1 MAVFSKKSLYEITNQ
16 FYILGDSNQPMSL
29 DRKHLLKALGPGI
42 LFASTCIGVS
52 HLVQSTRAGAD
63 YGFQLLIFIVLANL
77 FKYPFFEFG
86 SRYAGA
92 TRKSI
97 LEGYQKEGKWVLWV
111 YFLLSLASM
120 FTVTAAVTFV
130 TAGMLN
136 NLMGWSFDPAW
147 VSGFLL
153 AFCTIILAFGKYSVL
168 DSLLKIVGAVLLIST
183 LTAFFGV
190 LGKGQITPVA
200 DFVPKELMERE
211 GIIFLIAL
219 MGWMPTAVDLSTWNS
234 LWAVERMKQTGYQSK
249 MREVLFDFNF
259 GYIITGVLALC
270 FLTLGAFVMYGSG
283 TELSSN
289 STVFSDQVVKLY
301 TNALGSWA
309 YLIIAIAAF
318 SAMFSTTITV
328 VDGFGRAMGETIR
341 LLFFKTTGIRT
352 LYTIM
357 MIIVATISFIF
368 ILLLSAN
375 LKDLVDL
382 ATTLSFVIA
391 PVFAYINY
399 KVIMSDQISE
409 EHKPKRWLKW
419 LAISG
424 LVFLTLFAIIYL
436 IVYFGLISI

>member
-1 MAVFSKKSLYEITNQ
+1 
-16 FYILGDSNQPMSL
+16 MSQN
-29 DRKHLLKALGPGI
+29 RKDLLKAMGPGI

-63 YGFQLLIFIVLANL
+63 YGFQLILFIILANL

-92 TRKSI
+92 TKKSI
-97 LEGYQKEGKWVLWV
+97 LEGYKKEGKWVLWV

-136 NLMGWSFDPAW
+136 NLMGWTFNPVW

-153 AFCTIILAFGKYSVL
+153 AFCTIVLAVGKYSLL
-168 DSLLKIVGAVLLIST
+168 DGLLKIIGSVLLIST
-183 LTAFFGV
+183 LVAFFGV
-190 LGKGQITPVA
+190 LGKGQIAPVEG
-200 DFVPKELMERE
+200 FIPKEIMERD

-234 LWAVERMKQTGYQSK
+234 LWAVERMKQTGHQSK
-249 MREVLFDFNF
+249 LKEILFDFNF
-259 GYIITGVLALC
+259 GYIITAVLALC

-283 TELSSN
+283 VELSSN

-301 TNALGSWA
+301 TSAIGNWA
-309 YLIIAIAAF
+309 YVIIAIAAF
-318 SAMFSTTITV
+318 STMFSTTITV
-328 VDGFGRAMGETIR
+328 VDGFGRAMGETLR
-341 LLFFKTTGIRT
+341 LMFFNNTASKT
-352 LYTIM
+352 LYTAM
-357 MIIVATISFIF
+357 MIVVASVSFVF
-368 ILLLSAN
+368 ILLLASN

-399 KVIMSDQISE
+399 KVIMSDQISAE
-409 EHKPKRWLKW
+409 FRPKPWLKN
-419 LAISG
+419 LAIAG
-424 LVFLTLFAIIYL
+424 LIFLTVFALIY
-436 IVYFGLISI
+436 IVVYFDIISI

>member
-1 MAVFSKKSLYEITNQ
+1 M
-16 FYILGDSNQPMSL
+16 
-29 DRKHLLKALGPGI
+29 GPGI

-63 YGFQLLIFIVLANL
+63 YGFQLIIFIILANL

-92 TRKSI
+92 TKKSI
-97 LEGYQKEGKWVLWV
+97 LEGYQKEGSWVLWV

-136 NLMGWSFDPAW
+136 NLMGWTFDPTL

-153 AFCTIILAFGKYSVL
+153 AFCTIILALGKYSLL
-168 DSLLKIVGAVLLIST
+168 DGLLKIIGSVLLVST
-183 LTAFFGV
+183 LVAFFGV
-190 LGKGQITPVA
+190 LGKGQMAPVEG
-200 DFVPKELMERE
+200 FIPKEIMERE

-234 LWAVERMKQTGYQSK
+234 LWAVERMKQTGQQFK
-249 MREVLFDFNF
+249 LKEILFDFNF
-259 GYIITGVLALC
+259 GYIVTAILALC

-283 TELSSN
+283 IELSSN

-301 TNALGSWA
+301 TSAIGSWA
-309 YLIIAIAAF
+309 YVIIAIAAF
-318 SAMFSTTITV
+318 STMFSTTITV

-341 LLFFKTTGIRT
+341 LMFFKNTGSRI
-352 LYTIM
+352 LYTSM
-357 MIIVATISFIF
+357 MIVVASVSFVV
-368 ILLLSAN
+368 ILLLSSN

-399 KVIMSDQISE
+399 KVIMSDQISA
-409 EHKPKRWLKW
+409 EHKPKPWLKT
-419 LAISG
+419 LALAG
-424 LVFLTLFAIIYL
+424 LVFLTAFAIIY
-436 IVYFGLISI
+436 IVVYFDIISL

>member
-1 MAVFSKKSLYEITNQ
+1 M
-16 FYILGDSNQPMSL
+16 
-29 DRKHLLKALGPGI
+29 GPGI

-63 YGFQLLIFIVLANL
+63 YGFQLILFIILANL

-97 LEGYQKEGKWVLWV
+97 LEGYKKEGNWVLWI

-136 NLMGWSFDPAW
+136 NLMGWSYDPVM
-147 VSGFLL
+147 VSGLLL
-153 AFCTIILAFGKYSVL
+153 AFCTILLAFGKYSLL
-168 DSLLKIVGAVLLIST
+168 DGLLKIIGSVLLIST
-183 LTAFFGV
+183 LVAFFGV
-190 LGKGQITPVA
+190 LGKGQMAPVEN
-200 DFVPKELMERE
+200 FIPKEIMERD

-234 LWAVERMKQTGYQSK
+234 LWAVERMKQTGQQFK
-249 MREVLFDFNF
+249 LKEILFDFNF
-259 GYIITGVLALC
+259 GYIITAILALC

-283 TELSSN
+283 VELSSN

-301 TNALGSWA
+301 TSAIGNWA
-309 YLIIAIAAF
+309 YVIIAIAAF
-318 SAMFSTTITV
+318 STMFSTTITV
-328 VDGFGRAMGETIR
+328 VDGFGRAMGETLR
-341 LLFFKTTGIRT
+341 LLFFKNANIKL
-352 LYTIM
+352 LYTAM
-357 MIIVATISFIF
+357 MIVVAGVSFVF
-368 ILLLSAN
+368 ILLLSSN

-399 KVIMSDQISE
+399 KVIMSDQISAE
-409 EHKPKRWLKW
+409 FRPKPWLKN
-419 LAISG
+419 LAIAG
-424 LVFLTLFAIIYL
+424 LIFLTVFAIIYL
-436 IVYFGLISI
+436 VVYFDIISF